1 MINGIG
7 ILESKELRDDI
18 NNLYDKVVNTISL
31 QNLHYTQVGLFASSA
46 NRPSPNYPTK
56 NLIDKILYNHVLGVD
71 APICICDSSSQLVGN
86 DYYITIMVDYKVT
99 SGYKPYQNLEKPLTF
114 KFIVNLET
122 IRDHKIDRILC

>member
-18 NNLYDKVVNTISL
+18 NNLYDKVFNTISL
-31 QNLHYTQVGLFASSA
+31 QNLHYGLGRGILS
-46 NRPSPNYPTK
+46 PTK
-56 NLIDKILYNHVLGVD
+56 NLIDRILYNHVLGVD
-71 APICICDSSSQLVGN
+71 APICICDGHSQFVGN
-86 DYYITIMVDYKVT
+86 DFYITIMVDYKVT
-99 SGYKPYQNLEKPLTF
+99 SGYKPYQNLETPLKF